1 MRSAKN
7 TNHPTEAEISDG
19 VISLMSGMKL
29 LRHVLDCEECRLEYS
44 KAIRRFSD
52 WFIFDLWREEGLSE
66 RVAGVLAEA
75 GIYGLSDLRAALQGK
90 IPGIGR
96 KGAQEIRELLDSH
109 KEGDSD

>member
-1 MRSAKN
+1 MRNATSAS
-7 TNHPTEAEISDG
+7 HPTVAELSNG

-29 LRHVLDCEECRLEYS
+29 LRHVLDCEECRLEYA
-44 KAIRRFSD
+44 KAIRRFSE
-52 WFIFDLWREEGLSE
+52 WYLFDLWREEGLSE
-66 RVAGVLAEA
+66 RVAEALANA
-75 GIYGLSDLRAALQGK
+75 GIYGLSELKAAQRGK

>member
-1 MRSAKN
+1 MRNATSAS
-7 TNHPTEAEISDG
+7 HPTAAEISSG

-29 LRHVLDCEECRLEYS
+29 LRHILECEECREEYS
-44 KAIRRFSD
+44 NALRRFSD

-66 RVAGVLAEA
+66 RVAEALAKA
-75 GIYGLSDLRAALQGK
+75 GIYGLSDLRAALLGK

-96 KGAQEIRELLDSH
+96 KGDQEIRELLDSY